1 MPSTIGKGKI
11 IRIKYI
17 TLLEGK
23 IFLRNKNEIAFFE
36 KKCTFFGRKKKKR
49 TQRRAVGSGVF
60 SLARPTTTKKKTKKK
75 LKNVSNI
82 AQQQ

>member
-36 KKCTFFGRKKKKR
+36 KKCTFFGRKKKNELN
-49 TQRRAVGSGVF
+49 GVRLGPAY
-60 SLARPTTTKKKTKKK
+60 SLSQDQQPQKKKPKK
-75 LKNVSNI
+75 N
-82 AQQQ
+82 